1 MTEQNNLI
9 LIEVRRL
16 KWKGDDHARTR
27 INITYIYYVGT
38 VRIKQLGD
46 DVTAKNIKPLIT
58 TIYYIVGIVKVKQI
72 GDETKINAAEQVKIS
87 NYTKKM
93 NC

>member
-1 MTEQNNLI
+1 M
-9 LIEVRRL
+9 
-16 KWKGDDHARTR
+16 
-27 INITYIYYVGT
+27 
-38 VRIKQLGD
+38 RIKQLGD

-87 NYTKKM
+87 NYTKKNELLKLM
-93 NC
+93 TFVTLSQICLIFTIL